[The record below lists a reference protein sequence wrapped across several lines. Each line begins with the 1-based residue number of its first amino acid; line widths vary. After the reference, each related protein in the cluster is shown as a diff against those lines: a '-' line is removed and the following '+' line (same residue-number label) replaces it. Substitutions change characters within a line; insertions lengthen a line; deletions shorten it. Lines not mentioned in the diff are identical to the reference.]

1 MNNLTSIN
9 YNILDALK
17 LYADM
22 FINVKSFPIF
32 AIAALLLV
40 LVIGLNINNKNA
52 NFLYYIFN
60 TIVIGVIVYK
70 FGSNILDKIPTF
82 FKADF
87 YKNIYLYL
95 TNIVISLILIT
106 SILKN
111 KRRPNKYKYVI
122 LIFYY
127 FILVNSLFM
136 LSMAHY
142 LNYDFLM
149 VLVNTYPM
157 VLIGNVASFG
167 LYITIIV
174 YWLFFSKKIKKHRF
188 GSHL

>member
-1 MNNLTSIN
+1 MTSIN
-9 YNILDALK
+9 YNLFDAFK

-22 FINVKSFPIF
+22 FISVKSFPIF
-32 AIAALLLV
+32 AALALLLI
-40 LVIGLNINNKNA
+40 LIIGFNINNKNA

-60 TIVIGVIVYK
+60 TIVIGVILFK
-70 FGSNILDKIPTF
+70 FVNDILDKFTTF
-82 FKADF
+82 FSPNF

-95 TNIVISLILIT
+95 TNIIISLILIT
-106 SILKN
+106 SILRN
-111 KRRPNKYKYVI
+111 KRRPLKYKYVI

-142 LNYDFLM
+142 LKYDFLM

-157 VLIGNVASFG
+157 VLVGNLASFG
-167 LYITIIV
+167 LYITIII
-174 YWLFFSKKIKKHRF
+174 YWLVFSKKTKKHRL
-188 GSHL
+188 GNHL

>member
-1 MNNLTSIN
+1 MDNLTSIN
-9 YNILDALK
+9 YSIVDALR

-22 FINVKSFPIF
+22 FVNVKSFPIF
-32 AIAALLLV
+32 AVVALLLV
-40 LVIGLNINNKNA
+40 IIIGLNINSKNA
-52 NFLYYIFN
+52 NFLYIIFN
-60 TIVIGVIVYK
+60 TVVIGIIVYK
-70 FGSNILDKIPTF
+70 FGKDIIDKIPTF
-82 FKADF
+82 FNMKF

-95 TNIVISLILIT
+95 ANIIISLILIT

-111 KRRPNKYKYVI
+111 KRRPIKYKYVI

-142 LNYDFLM
+142 LKYDFMM

-157 VLIGNVASFG
+157 VFIGNVASFG
-167 LYITIIV
+167 LYIAIII
-174 YWLFFSKKIKKHRF
+174 YWIVFAKKNKKHRL
-188 GSHL
+188 GNHL